1 MTTTTATD
9 DPVTG
14 FAHCHTGLVR
24 RLRTLGELPDL
35 LAPAARA
42 RALAESSV
50 AFFREAIFEHHLD
63 EERELFPAVLASA
76 TPGEERQRVQAL
88 VDRLTQQHR
97 LLEAQWKTLEKDL
110 RRIAKGQDSDLDGA
124 DLLRLVGEYQ
134 SHATFEESDFLPLAQ
149 TILGRNANHMEALGL
164 SLHLRHVPQPAPY
177 I

>member
-1 MTTTTATD
+1 MTDTTA

-24 RLRTLGELPDL
+24 RLRALGELPEL

-42 RALAESSV
+42 RALADSSV
-50 AFFREAIFEHHLD
+50 AFFREAIVEHHLD

-76 TPGEERQRVQAL
+76 TPGDEQQRVQAL

-97 LLEAQWKTLEKDL
+97 LLEAQWKALEKDL
-110 RRIAKGQDSDLDGA
+110 RRIAKGQESDLDGA

-134 SHATFEESDFLPLAQ
+134 AHATYEETEFLPLAQ
-149 TILGRNANHMEALGL
+149 AILGRNAHHLDALGL